1 MTYPVNETFQG
12 AKFEHYADAHGP
24 QRLLTPLRGAWALWG
39 RLSQSRETAKDI
51 ITVATDQTDVHTHGP
66 NYCDSFRATGLAIRL
81 PSILQRAVLMAQAHA
96 GMMATGNDTTS
107 RKRSFATYGKARR
120 RPGPDYLAPTK
131 PAKAL
136 RDDTS
141 GGRSRLH
148 SVPRNIEPVADA
160 TIYVQRPQASPSPV
174 TDDSTHI
181 QRAQTSPSP
190 VTGDSNVFDFPSDSD
205 NGTSRPDKRKRIT
218 QQPQASPKRVKK
230 EHVRAKK
237 AATANTSNGIPPNTT
252 PKRNIATKA
261 RAPKSSIVRNRDTR
275 PSEDEI
281 SKSTGL
287 TPLLHTAS
295 VARPGLPGRAKA
307 KPDTI
312 VRGASSTTTASKKD
326 KTPVTQR
333 HDTYSPTSDRSQ
345 SITPRRNSPVPKPST
360 SGFNAPR
367 TSTPVRD
374 NTDSGLDFSGRSTP
388 TGLTPKS
395 VKMWNGLLGD
405 DFDAASHPVTEDTV
419 QNKLAN
425 RRLPRRRLIDSFA
438 EKRAPESASIAQNSG
453 FGPKIGVSEVPPDT
467 NPTTDTDKPSSVTVG
482 QAAIAAPLAPGP
494 RITYSRQRSMLA
506 EQDLLS
512 SIDPS
517 SSQSQDEAA
526 ETPRRRRGA
535 IPTLSRLHS
544 LDEDDEEA
552 DTQPGG
558 GIRTFHELRQA
569 GANKRF
575 VDEVED
581 LSERIGVPTKQP
593 SMRRSGL
600 LDLIGK
606 THDKAFLRSL
616 ISNGMDQR
624 LFLRIGDE
632 TDIISGFI
640 IASLLVILLNSTAS
654 PIATSQL
661 LNQGFSDFIGRLLKV
676 DDTITSLSQQR
687 KMNISKMTQTL
698 LSQEHKK
705 LLEMPIWGEVQP
717 TRLSP
722 RTVALACL
730 YFVAKQNRESGIAGS
745 IVSDEVAEGLFSIVN
760 LYTDESSWQP
770 TGPLQLA
777 DLHLSISTLE
787 LSSLGLS
794 KVPGNTGWGSHQLA
808 IIRDIAHVILRVPLG
823 DLSSTK
829 ALVLGLALNITNN
842 NSAASKTFSTA
853 SFIHDAFGA
862 ILSDFKVL
870 LDMIPGDKQST
881 SVDGLILTLGIMIN
895 LFEWSDRA
903 KEPTHMLANESLGDA
918 ARIFVIG
925 QEKASEVD
933 SVEEANLNV
942 TFGYLAVLLGY
953 LALTKDTARRI
964 RLGLPGQSLKPLIVA
979 VDEFIDH
986 HRKVDTQ
993 SRDGVEVQSS
1003 QSGLTERLSRMLAKL
1018 RTMEEESQ

>member
-1 MTYPVNETFQG
+1 
-12 AKFEHYADAHGP
+12 
-24 QRLLTPLRGAWALWG
+24 
-39 RLSQSRETAKDI
+39 
-51 ITVATDQTDVHTHGP
+51 
-66 NYCDSFRATGLAIRL
+66 
-81 PSILQRAVLMAQAHA
+81 
-96 GMMATGNDTTS
+96 
-107 RKRSFATYGKARR
+107 
-120 RPGPDYLAPTK
+120 
-131 PAKAL
+131 
-136 RDDTS
+136 
-141 GGRSRLH
+141 
-148 SVPRNIEPVADA
+148 
-160 TIYVQRPQASPSPV
+160 
-174 TDDSTHI
+174 
-181 QRAQTSPSP
+181 
-190 VTGDSNVFDFPSDSD
+190 
-205 NGTSRPDKRKRIT
+205 
-218 QQPQASPKRVKK
+218 
-230 EHVRAKK
+230 
-237 AATANTSNGIPPNTT
+237 
-252 PKRNIATKA
+252 
-261 RAPKSSIVRNRDTR
+261 
-275 PSEDEI
+275 
-281 SKSTGL
+281 
-287 TPLLHTAS
+287 
-295 VARPGLPGRAKA
+295 
-307 KPDTI
+307 
-312 VRGASSTTTASKKD
+312 
-326 KTPVTQR
+326 
-333 HDTYSPTSDRSQ
+333 
-345 SITPRRNSPVPKPST
+345 
-360 SGFNAPR
+360 
-367 TSTPVRD
+367 
-374 NTDSGLDFSGRSTP
+374 
-388 TGLTPKS
+388 
-395 VKMWNGLLGD
+395 
-405 DFDAASHPVTEDTV
+405 
-419 QNKLAN
+419 
-425 RRLPRRRLIDSFA
+425 
-438 EKRAPESASIAQNSG
+438 
-453 FGPKIGVSEVPPDT
+453 
-467 NPTTDTDKPSSVTVG
+467 
-482 QAAIAAPLAPGP
+482 
-494 RITYSRQRSMLA
+494 MLA

-654 PIATSQL
+654 PIATSHL

-687 KMNISKMTQTL
+687 KMNISKMTQAL
-698 LSQEHKK
+698 LAQEHKK

-745 IVSDEVAEGLFSIVN
+745 IVSDKVAESLFSIVN

-794 KVPGNTGWGSHQLA
+794 KIPGNTGWGSHQLA
-808 IIRDIAHVILRVPLG
+808 IIRDIAHVILRVSLG

-842 NSAASKTFSTA
+842 NSQASKTFSTA
-853 SFIHDAFGA
+853 SFIHDAFSA

-903 KEPTHMLANESLGDA
+903 KEPTHVLANESLGDA

-925 QEKASEVD
+925 QEKASEVCHSCSVPFTTFTLTNLQVD

-964 RLGLPGQSLKPLIVA
+964 RLGLPGQSLKPLIIA

-1018 RTMEEESQ
+1018 RTMELESQ